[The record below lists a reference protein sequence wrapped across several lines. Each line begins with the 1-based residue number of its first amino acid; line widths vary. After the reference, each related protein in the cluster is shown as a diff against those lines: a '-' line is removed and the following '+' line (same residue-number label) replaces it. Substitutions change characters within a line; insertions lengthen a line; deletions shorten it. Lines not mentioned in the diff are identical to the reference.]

1 MKITESKFSGVFLI
15 ELDVFTDS
23 RGYFSET
30 FSAKRYK
37 DHGINLDFVQD
48 NISVSKKGTLRGLHY
63 QVPPKAQAKLCHVIK
78 GSVIDVAVDL
88 RFGSPTFGQH
98 LALELSEKNHTQ
110 IFIPPGFA
118 HGFAVLSDDA
128 IFQYKCSEFYSKEH
142 ERAIR
147 YDDPDLKINWGI
159 EHPIVS
165 EKDRSAKFFK
175 EIEKDFN
182 FNHL

>member
-1 MKITESKFSGVFLI
+1 MKITESKLKGVMII
-15 ELDVFTDS
+15 ELDVFNDS

-37 DHGINLDFVQD
+37 DQGINLDFVQD

-63 QVPPKAQAKLCHVIK
+63 QIPPKAQAKLCHVIK
-78 GSVIDVAVDL
+78 GSVLDVAVDL

-98 LALELSEKNHTQ
+98 FTIELSEKNHAQ
-110 IFIPPGFA
+110 ILIPAGFA
-118 HGFAVLSDDA
+118 HGFAVLSDEA

-147 YDDPDLKINWGI
+147 FDDPDLKINWGI
-159 EHPIVS
+159 ENPIVS
-165 EKDRSAKFFK
+165 DKDRSAKFFK
-175 EIEKDFN
+175 EIEKDFR
-182 FNHL
+182 F

>member
-1 MKITESKFSGVFLI
+1 MKITESKFKGVFII

-37 DHGINLDFVQD
+37 DHGINLDFIQD

-63 QVPPKAQAKLCHVIK
+63 QVSPKAQAKLCYVIK

-98 LALELSEKNHTQ
+98 LALELSEKNHAQ
-110 IFIPPGFA
+110 ILIPAGFA
-118 HGFAVLSDDA
+118 HGFAVLSDEA
-128 IFQYKCSEFYSKEH
+128 IFQYKCSESYSKDH

-147 YDDPDLKINWGI
+147 FDDPDLKINWQI
-159 EHPIVS
+159 ENPIVS
-165 EKDRSAKFFK
+165 DKDRNAKYFK
-175 EIEKDFN
+175 EIERDFN
-182 FNHL
+182 Y

>member
-1 MKITESKFSGVFLI
+1 VKITESKIKGILII
-15 ELDVFTDS
+15 ELNIFNDS

-30 FSAKRYK
+30 FRAERYK

-63 QVPPKAQAKLCHVIK
+63 QIPPKAQAKLCHVIK

-98 LALELSEKNHTQ
+98 LALELSEENHKQ
-110 IFIPPGFA
+110 VFIPAGFA
-118 HGFAVLSDDA
+118 HGFTVLSDEA
-128 IFQYKCSEFYSKEH
+128 VFQYKCSDFYSKEY

-147 YDDPDLKINWGI
+147 FDDPDLKINWGI
-159 EHPIVS
+159 ENPIVS
-165 EKDRSAKFFK
+165 DKDRNAKFFK
-175 EIEKDFN
+175 KIEKDFN
-182 FNHL
+182 FGHL

>member
-1 MKITESKFSGVFLI
+1 MKVIESKIKGLFII
-15 ELDVFTDS
+15 ELDVFNDS

-37 DHGINLDFVQD
+37 DHGINLNFVQD

-88 RFGSPTFGQH
+88 RLESPTFGQY
-98 LALELSEKNHTQ
+98 LAIELSEKNHTQ

-118 HGFAVLSDDA
+118 HGFAVLSDEA
-128 IFQYKCSEFYSKEH
+128 IFQYKCSEYFSKEQ

-159 EHPIVS
+159 ENPIVS
-165 EKDRSAKFFK
+165 EKDRSAKFFR

-182 FNHL
+182 SYHL